1 MRAYPRVDEL
11 QKCKTGR
18 LRTTV
23 IHITLPV
30 FLYAFY
36 VVCLLRRKLTT
47 ADVTALIT
55 HRGPIVTSQLLST
68 ASLNWL
74 TEWGPHVKDLD
85 EKNLTRYRCTCLF
98 YLLMVGCRF
107 PSSPAS
113 RKLRFWG
120 SHRLQHKY
128 REEGRENLG
137 KLKAWYFPGM
147 PQSAVDLAPKGVV
160 SVTECV

>member
-1 MRAYPRVDEL
+1 MRAHPRLDEL

-18 LRTTV
+18 SRTTV
-23 IHITLPV
+23 ITIILPV

-36 VVCLLRRKLTT
+36 VVCLLRRKHATVDMIT
-47 ADVTALIT
+47 LIT
-55 HRGPIVTSQLLST
+55 YCGPIFTSQTLST

-74 TEWGPHVKDLD
+74 REWGPCLKDLD

-137 KLKAWYFPGM
+137 KLKAWYFPDM
-147 PQSAVDLAPKGVV
+147 PQSAFDLAPKGVV
-160 SVTECV
+160 SIAECV